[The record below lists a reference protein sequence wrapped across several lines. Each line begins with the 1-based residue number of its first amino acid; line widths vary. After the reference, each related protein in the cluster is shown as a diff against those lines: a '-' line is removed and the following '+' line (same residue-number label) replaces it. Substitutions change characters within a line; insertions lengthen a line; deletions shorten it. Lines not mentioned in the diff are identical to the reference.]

1 MWLLTFLV
9 LFSTIGLGY
18 RQGVI
23 RASFSFVGILFAAM
37 LAVPV
42 GHLLKPLLH
51 FLGHDLENETMA
63 WMVAPLL
70 AFPIVLAP
78 FKVAGGYVHFKL
90 EMNSKHK
97 TGDLEFSIWTRLNHR
112 LGACVGALNGT
123 AYTVLLAFVI
133 FNYSYWSYQVATSES
148 ETASV
153 RLLNRLGA
161 DAQSTGMNKTAVA
174 VGTLPPD
181 YYRLADLSGLLC
193 QNPGLSARLARYPM
207 FLSLIERDDVQGL
220 INDGEFTN
228 AWATHAPMGSILNEG
243 AAQSVIKNNDLL
255 NTTWAVVEPNMDDL
269 VSFLNTG
276 KSKYDAEPVSGFW
289 DFDPRVTFAYMRL
302 NSPTKISSSEMRA
315 ARDWMAQA
323 YASTIMIVAADNQA
337 FLKYWPDAKAHRE
350 PNQPQ
355 PTINWKGTWS
365 KDGTNYLFTLSD
377 GADNK
382 TFAMSTDGQRL
393 MLKDEKNTY
402 VFDHE

>member
-1 MWLLTFLV
+1 
-9 LFSTIGLGY
+9 
-18 RQGVI
+18 
-23 RASFSFVGILFAAM
+23 
-37 LAVPV
+37 
-42 GHLLKPLLH
+42 
-51 FLGHDLENETMA
+51 
-63 WMVAPLL
+63 
-70 AFPIVLAP
+70 
-78 FKVAGGYVHFKL
+78 
-90 EMNSKHK
+90 
-97 TGDLEFSIWTRLNHR
+97 
-112 LGACVGALNGT
+112 
-123 AYTVLLAFVI
+123 
-133 FNYSYWSYQVATSES
+133 
-148 ETASV
+148 
-153 RLLNRLGA
+153 
-161 DAQSTGMNKTAVA
+161 
-174 VGTLPPD
+174 
-181 YYRLADLSGLLC
+181 
-193 QNPGLSARLARYPM
+193 
-207 FLSLIERDDVQGL
+207 
-220 INDGEFTN
+220 
-228 AWATHAPMGSILNEG
+228 
-243 AAQSVIKNNDLL
+243 
-255 NTTWAVVEPNMDDL
+255 MDDL

-382 TFAMSTDGQRL
+382 TFATSTDGQRL